1 MDLEQQHC
9 VAIAQNRRYRVV
21 DGQGLAGEGGEH
33 GLALGERMRLF
44 DGLAQRV
51 QRLGRFGKQLTDELP
66 MAALAADG
74 QQHLRRRV
82 HVLEAQF
89 GIEQNG
95 GGGEVVE

>member
-1 MDLEQQHC
+1 MDFEQQHR

-21 DGQGLAGEGGEH
+21 NGQGLAGEGGEH
-33 GLALGERMRLF
+33 GLALGERVRLF
-44 DGLAQRV
+44 DSLAQGV
-51 QRLGRFGKQLTDELP
+51 QRFGRFGKQLTDELS

-89 GIEQNG
+89 GVEQDG
-95 GGGEVVE
+95 GSGEVVE